1 MPVDPTSQP
10 QAQSLG
16 SANTHSFSS
25 LGDRRPSLEDLENGP
40 IGASRQGKT
49 GLEHSFLHPGRLP
62 TPSSLSAFLEGDM
75 SQSVTAGQPLRDL
88 IPSRRMYRWGR
99 WGPDRGRDVPVVPQS
114 FRCPAKPGT
123 SQA

>member
-1 MPVDPTSQP
+1 MCSVCGDPTPQP

-25 LGDRRPSLEDLENGP
+25 LRDRGPSLEGLENGP
-40 IGASRQGKT
+40 AGASRQGKA
-49 GLEHSFLHPGRLP
+49 GLEHSLFHPGRLP

-88 IPSRRMYRWGR
+88 TSSHPMYRWGH
-99 WGPDRGRDVPVVPQS
+99 
-114 FRCPAKPGT
+114 
-123 SQA
+123 